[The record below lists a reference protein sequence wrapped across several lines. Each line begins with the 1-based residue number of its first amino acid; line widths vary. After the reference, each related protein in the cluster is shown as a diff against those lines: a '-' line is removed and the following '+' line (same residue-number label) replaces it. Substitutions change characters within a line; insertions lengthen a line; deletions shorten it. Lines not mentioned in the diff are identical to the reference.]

1 MNKIKKL
8 GKIKIFYEEK
18 NEKYSIKYPEDYNTL
33 IEMIQENCEIND
45 INNYEIIEDKLK
57 REVEDQ
63 HDFELMTEK
72 YSEENSIQ
80 INVKRKNNNK
90 NNIKNENKINEQ
102 IYKNG
107 LFLKNKME
115 KNEEDKDKDMTIKP
129 IPFEELEKQIKILD
143 LEQLQKILDLV
154 ENSIQQ
160 KKINKIYTK

>member
-18 NEKYSIKYPEDYNTL
+18 NEKYSIKYPEDYNAL

-45 INNYEIIEDKLK
+45 INNYEFIEDKLK

-80 INVKRKNNNK
+80 INVRRKNNNK

-102 IYKNG
+102 IYKNV
-107 LFLKNKME
+107 LFLENKME
-115 KNEEDKDKDMTIKP
+115 KKEEDKDKDMTIKP

-160 KKINKIYTK
+160 KKMNIIYTK